1 MNLLKNNVGKV
12 DRIIRVVLGVLLIGN
27 VFYALES
34 PIGWVGVI
42 LLITG
47 IAGICP
53 IYSLLGINTKPLGE
67 KVGLK

>member
-12 DRIIRVVLGVLLIGN
+12 DRIVRIVLGVLLIGN
-27 VFYALES
+27 VFYALEH

-53 IYSLLGINTKPLGE
+53 LYSLIGVNTKSLGE
-67 KVGLK
+67 KAGLK

>member
-1 MNLLKNNVGKV
+1 MNLFKHNMGKT
-12 DRIIRVVLGVLLIGN
+12 DRIIRVILGVLLIGN
-27 VFYALES
+27 VFFALKH

-47 IAGICP
+47 IVGICP
-53 IYSLLGINTKPLGE
+53 LYSLLGINTTSASE